1 MGFSRQE
8 YWMGSHALLQ
18 GIFPTQ
24 GSNLG
29 IPHCRQILYHLRHQ
43 GRCSHAV
50 QRGGGG
56 GGRKEVLTP
65 QSWPESNG
73 SIPPNSSIPAMISV
87 RVGIS
92 PLLPSRKLLL
102 DGSSCHVSHQLWF
115 PGSLEG
121 LGQVKFRGETFWRT
135 IPPLITWSRLIRS
148 WLPIDLSLGC
158 LMCFEHLV
166 TQPLSF

>member
-1 MGFSRQE
+1 MPFSRGSSQPRDQTWVSHIAGRFFTICATRE
-8 YWMGSHALLQ
+8 DAHMLYSMG
-18 GIFPTQ
+18 GE
-24 GSNLG
+24 
-29 IPHCRQILYHLRHQ
+29 
-43 GRCSHAV
+43 
-50 QRGGGG
+50 
-56 GGRKEVLTP
+56 GRKEVLTP

-148 WLPIDLSLGC
+148 
-158 LMCFEHLV
+158 
-166 TQPLSF
+166 